1 MGKDV
6 HTGQDVEKKKSIILQ
21 YNNVMDVL
29 IPYFFG
35 RSSSGIVKSNH
46 PVCLGSQRMQQ
57 LLTIAFLNLQQIWG
71 NIGGDFEF
79 VLVSD
84 NVGGKYLAP

>member
-1 MGKDV
+1 MDV
-6 HTGQDVEKKKSIILQ
+6 H
-21 YNNVMDVL
+21 

-35 RSSSGIVKSNH
+35 RSSSGIVKSKH
-46 PVCLGSQRMQQ
+46 PVCLGSKPIQQ
-57 LLTIAFLNLQQIWG
+57 LLTVAFLNLQQIWG
-71 NIGGDFEF
+71 NVGGDSEF